1 MVNNRP
7 SIFSIRNIGLILL
20 VMIMYYLSARA
31 GLLLAY
37 KNTNATPVWPP
48 SGIALAALLL
58 LGYNIWPGIMLGAFL
73 VNVVV
78 FLSNQTDP
86 FIALWV
92 SLFISIGNTLSALVG
107 YILLKKMPE
116 DVSKLEKLKHIL
128 AFALIVLVM
137 CLVSS
142 GIGSSVICIA
152 KIISWEQYPVI
163 WFTWWLGDVTGVLIF
178 APLLLSWSGY
188 FETKWE
194 WNKKIIWIVLFYALV
209 FFFSGLIFCDWV
221 SDNSPYIKPYLIIP
235 LLLWAAFYFDRRTLA
250 TAITISSA
258 TAIWGT
264 MNGHGPFADTSMN
277 DSLLSLQMY
286 ISIVCLTI
294 MTLKA
299 IIHER
304 EQSEILLRNSLDKLS
319 LIAKERK
326 EDLEQ
331 YQKRIDIVFQA
342 ILKYTLMDFSQKT
355 VISEKGDEIDAIA
368 AGLNTLS
375 EELGFYISKL
385 QESEERFR
393 LIVESVK
400 DYAIFIIDPEGH
412 IVSWNK
418 GAENIKGYTS
428 EEIIGKHISVFYTPE
443 EIERGEPQYNLKMAL
458 ENGHHESIGWRVRK
472 SGSQFWADVILTP
485 LFDESKKL
493 KGYVKITRDISEQ
506 KKAEAKLNER
516 SEELARS
523 NQELEQFAYVASH
536 DLQEPLRMVNSYVQL
551 LSNRYKDK
559 LDKDANE
566 FIAFAVDGSNRMRAL
581 IQSLL
586 EYSRV
591 NRVKPFERIDTNEV
605 VKEVERDLTNIIT
618 ENNAVIKVDKLPVII
633 GDTVLIGQL
642 FQNLII
648 NAIKFKGPQN
658 PEIIIS
664 GKKINNEYLFSVK
677 DNGIGIKKEYLEKIF
692 IIFQRLHGAN
702 QYPGTGIGLAICK
715 KIVARHG
722 GKIWVESEPGKGST
736 FYFTIAENKKI
747 TE

>member
-1 MVNNRP
+1 
-7 SIFSIRNIGLILL
+7 
-20 VMIMYYLSARA
+20 MIMYYLSARA

-58 LGYNIWPGIMLGAFL
+58 FGYRIWPGIMLGAFF
-73 VNVVV
+73 VNIVV

-86 FIALWV
+86 FITLWV
-92 SLFISIGNTLSALVG
+92 SLFISIGNTLSAVFG
-107 YILLKKMPE
+107 CFLLKKMSE
-116 DVSKLEKLKHIL
+116 DISKLEKLKHIL
-128 AFALIVLVM
+128 AFALVVLIM

-142 GIGSSVICIA
+142 GVGSTAICIT
-152 KIISWEQYPVI
+152 KIIPWEHYPVV
-163 WFTWWLGDVTGVLIF
+163 WFTWWLGDVTGVLIL
-178 APLLLSWSGY
+178 APLLLSWNSY
-188 FETKWE
+188 FETNWK
-194 WNKKIIWIVLFYALV
+194 WNKKIIGIVLFYGLV
-209 FFFSGLIFCDWV
+209 FFFSGLIFCDWL
-221 SDNSPYIKPYLIIP
+221 SANSPYIKPYLIIP
-235 LLLWAAFYFDRRTLA
+235 LLLWAAFYFDKRTLA
-250 TAITISSA
+250 TAIALSSA

-264 MNGHGPFADTSMN
+264 MSGRGPFAGASMN

-286 ISIVCLTI
+286 ISIVCLTV

-304 EQSEILLRNSLDKLS
+304 EQSETLLRNSLDKLT

-326 EDLEQ
+326 EDLEE
-331 YQKRIDIVFQA
+331 YQKRIDIIFQA
-342 ILKYTLMDFSQKT
+342 ILKYTLMDFSRKT
-355 VISEKGDEIDAIA
+355 PISEKGDEIDAIA

-375 EELGFYISKL
+375 EELEFYISKL
-385 QESEERFR
+385 RESEERFR
-393 LIVESVK
+393 LLVESVK
-400 DYAIFIIDPEGH
+400 DYAIFMIDPNGY
-412 IVSWNK
+412 IISWNK
-418 GAENIKGYTS
+418 GAESIKGYTS
-428 EEIIGKHISVFYTPE
+428 EEIIGKHMSVFYTPE
-443 EIERGEPQYNLKMAL
+443 EIERGDPQYNLRMAL
-458 ENGHHESIGWRVRK
+458 EKGHHESIGWRVRK
-472 SGSQFWADVILTP
+472 DGSRFWADVILTP
-485 LFDESKKL
+485 LFDQSKKL
-493 KGYVKITRDISEQ
+493 KGYVKVTRDISER
-506 KKAEAKLNER
+506 KKAEAELNQK

-591 NRVKPFERIDTNEV
+591 NRAKPFERIDTNEV
-605 VKEVERDLTNIIT
+605 VKEVEHDLKNIIT
-618 ENNAVIKVDKLPVII
+618 ENNAVIKIENLPVIV

-648 NAIKFKGPQN
+648 NAIKFRGVDN

-677 DNGIGIKKEYLEKIF
+677 DNGIGIKKEYFEKIF
-692 IIFQRLHGAN
+692 TIFQRLHGADK
-702 QYPGTGIGLAICK
+702 YPGTGIGLAICK

-722 GKIWVESEPGKGST
+722 GKIWLESEPGKGST
-736 FYFTIAENKKI
+736 FYFTIAENKK
-747 TE
+747 